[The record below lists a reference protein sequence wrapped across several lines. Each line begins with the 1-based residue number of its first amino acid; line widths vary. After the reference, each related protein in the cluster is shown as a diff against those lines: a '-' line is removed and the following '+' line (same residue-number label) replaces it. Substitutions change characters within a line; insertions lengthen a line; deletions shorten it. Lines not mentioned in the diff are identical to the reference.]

1 MNLSTLSGNRM
12 LRIVIVVIG
21 ISLLA
26 GLAAIFVLKVDPY
39 TVLSFGLLGLFMA
52 SHLFMHGGHGGH
64 EDHSQHTQPA
74 GQTAGQTTEA
84 ASKADQTKK
93 QMEHTGCH

>member
-74 GQTAGQTTEA
+74 DHTTEA
-84 ASKADQTKK
+84 APKADQTNK
-93 QMEHTGCH
+93 QMEHTGRHT